1 MDLRL
6 TFDQDELNYDRY
18 RPTYTAALFD
28 DLIAYAG
35 LDGSCHALEI
45 GIGTGQA
52 TRPILE
58 TECRVTAIELGAKLA
73 AFCRTKFEA
82 YSAFQVINA
91 DFQDFAGEGGAYDLV
106 YSATA
111 FHWIPRELGLPKV
124 MGLLKPGGTLA
135 LFWNH
140 PFAARADDPIHLAM
154 QEVYARY
161 WPTDGKVLVEFDGS
175 TCAQYAD
182 TLAAYG
188 FSDVVTHLYHG
199 TRAFNA
205 RDYIA
210 LLNTYSDHRALAAD
224 IQGAMYS
231 EIEAVIDE
239 HGGTIGLRDTMDL
252 YLARKP

>member
-35 LDGSCHALEI
+35 LDGSCQALEI

-58 TECRVTAIELGAKLA
+58 TGCRVTAIELGGKLA
-73 AFCRTKFEA
+73 AFCRAKFEA

-91 DFQDFAGEGGAYDLV
+91 DFQDFAGESGAYDLV

-111 FHWIPRELGLPKV
+111 FHWIPRELGLPKALD
-124 MGLLKPGGTLA
+124 LLKPGGTLA

-140 PFAARADDPIHLAM
+140 PFAASADDPIHLAM
-154 QEVYARY
+154 QEVYARH
-161 WPTDGKVLVEFDGS
+161 WPTDRDVLVEFDGS
-175 TCAQYAD
+175 TCAGYAA

-188 FSDVVTHLYHG
+188 FGDVATHLYRG
-199 TRAFNA
+199 TRAFSA
-205 RDYIA
+205 RDYLS
-210 LLNTYSDHRALAAD
+210 LLNTYSDHRALAPDVQSALY
-224 IQGAMYS
+224 G
-231 EIEAVIDE
+231 EIEAVIDA